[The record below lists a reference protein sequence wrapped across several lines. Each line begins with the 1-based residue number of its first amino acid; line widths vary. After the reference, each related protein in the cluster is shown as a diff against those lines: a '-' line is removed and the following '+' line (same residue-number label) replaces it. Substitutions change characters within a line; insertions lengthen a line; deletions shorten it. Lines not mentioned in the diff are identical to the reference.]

1 MNEGLPLEDRVR
13 KARAAGAT
21 YRELCKRFK
30 LSPNQIKPILNGAI
44 ISSTE
49 KLKKQKNDLKNEI
62 KKLEISR
69 DEIKSKYFEYLK
81 YQPYFDAIE
90 AIKKVGGLKTHVLYT
105 WWDWMKRSGIS
116 VHDMKMFFKRQ
127 GLKQLEAE
135 LERLDN
141 EVFNLRMGKKPR
153 KPSIFTR
160 AQR

>member
-81 YQPYFDAIE
+81 YQPYFEAVE
-90 AIKKVGGLKTHVLYT
+90 AIKREGGPKNHLLRVWFDHLHRCGVSEHDISMFLRR
-105 WWDWMKRSGIS
+105 KRI
-116 VHDMKMFFKRQ
+116 K
-127 GLKQLEAE
+127 
-135 LERLDN
+135 RLD
-141 EVFNLRMGKKPR
+141 EESWRR
-153 KPSIFTR
+153 
-160 AQR
+160 